1 MRIFIVCSMLF
12 ITGILLLTQ
21 QPAVSQT
28 EAKAQDGMLIHITAG
43 PDDPHRLLMAL
54 QMARMMSDSRPV
66 LVYLDIEAAKTV
78 LKDSKDVTH
87 PAFPTAQTQIRY
99 LLDHGVTIMA
109 CPGCLRAF
117 NKTGDDLMA
126 GVKVAQKNTFFDFA
140 PGRIVTLD
148 Y

>member
-1 MRIFIVCSMLF
+1 MRIFIVC
-12 ITGILLLTQ
+12 LLVSIAGALLVTQ

-28 EAKAQDGMLIHITAG
+28 EVEAQDGMLIHITAG

-54 QMARMMSDSRPV
+54 QMARMMYDSHPV
-66 LVYLDIEAAKTV
+66 LVYLDIEAVKAV

-99 LLDHGVTIMA
+99 FLDHGVTVMA

-117 NKTGDDLMA
+117 NKTSDDLMA
-126 GVKVAQKNTFFDFA
+126 GVKVAQKDAFFDFA

>member
-1 MRIFIVCSMLF
+1 MRLF
-12 ITGILLLTQ
+12 IICLLLSIAGTFLITQ

-28 EAKAQDGMLIHITAG
+28 EAKAQDGMLVHITAG
-43 PDDPHRLLMAL
+43 PDEPHRLLMAL
-54 QMARMMSDSRPV
+54 QMARMMSDTNPV
-66 LVYLDIEAAKTV
+66 LVYMDIDAVKAV

-99 LLDHGVTIMA
+99 LADHGVTIMA

-117 NKTGDDLMA
+117 GKTGDDLMA
-126 GVKVAQKNTFFDFA
+126 GVNVAQKDTFFDFA